1 MVDEAGLPMR
11 DPAAVRQRRQAVIA
25 LTVFCWLFFIGAI
38 EASYVIALAHG
49 YGTGFGDGRLLPAG
63 TGADKGGTGFL
74 GDAAILIGTLILDFG
89 LLFMWQWLIARL
101 DGAADD
107 DPLPA
112 ADGGDLSDEAS
123 WYYVRS
129 PGLLKMFVITGWA
142 CIGGLSIFAA
152 LILPLALLR
161 YGWS

>member
-1 MVDEAGLPMR
+1 MITEPGVPTR

-25 LTVFCWLFFIGAI
+25 LTAFCWIFFIGAI
-38 EASYVIALAHG
+38 AASYVIALAHG

-63 TGADKGGTGFL
+63 TGDDKGGTGFF
-74 GDAAILIGTLILDFG
+74 GDSAILIGTLAIDFG
-89 LLFMWQWLIARL
+89 LLFIWQWLMSRL
-101 DGAADD
+101 DGASDD

-112 ADGGDLSDEAS
+112 ADGADLSQEAS
-123 WYYVRS
+123 WYYVHS
-129 PGLLKMFVITGWA
+129 PGLMKMFVITGWA
-142 CIGGLSIFAA
+142 CIAGLSMFAA